1 LRSGGAGAEGDDEE
15 GDDEEGASRDEDVAH
30 DDTMAS
36 TRRAHW
42 RGESGDL
49 GRAEA
54 VGARDPSEKPRGA
67 RERRGGANEA
77 RTKTKDRSRADPG
90 LAIKFY
96 FRKYKGLSQV
106 LFRASSRS
114 SAFEAFRRY
123 LP

>member
-1 LRSGGAGAEGDDEE
+1 LRSGGAGAEGDDEEGDDEE

-30 DDTMAS
+30 ADAMAS

-49 GRAEA
+49 ARAEA

-90 LAIKFY
+90 LAIKY
-96 FRKYKGLSQV
+96 N
-106 LFRASSRS
+106 
-114 SAFEAFRRY
+114 
-123 LP
+123 

>member
-1 LRSGGAGAEGDDEE
+1 MRSGGAGAEGDDEEGDDEE

-30 DDTMAS
+30 ADAMAS

-49 GRAEA
+49 ARAEA

-77 RTKTKDRSRADPG
+77 RMKTKDRSRADPG
-90 LAIKFY
+90 LAIFIHK
-96 FRKYKGLSQV
+96 K
-106 LFRASSRS
+106 
-114 SAFEAFRRY
+114 
-123 LP
+123 

>member
-1 LRSGGAGAEGDDEE
+1 MRSGGAGAEGDDEE

-30 DDTMAS
+30 ADTMAS

-42 RGESGDL
+42 RGESDDL
-49 GRAEA
+49 ARAEA

-90 LAIKFY
+90 LAIK
-96 FRKYKGLSQV
+96 
-106 LFRASSRS
+106 
-114 SAFEAFRRY
+114 
-123 LP
+123 